1 MKFSKL
7 VSKWQGSLDWWI
19 SVVPSKTWFY
29 KGRVGDMPF
38 PLYLAVADC
47 KVIWYGDCGYDNY
60 GEKLAIPYLEV
71 RLSKP
76 ENEEQFETLVKQY
89 GVKDNDV

>member
-1 MKFSKL
+1 MKFGKL

-19 SVVPSKTWFY
+19 SVEPGDTWFY

-38 PLYLAVADC
+38 PLYLAIADC
-47 KVIWYGDCGYDNY
+47 KVIWYGDYGYDNY

-76 ENEEQFETLVKQY
+76 ENEELFEMAVERY
-89 GVKDNDV
+89 GVKDKEE